1 MATKTLTSY
10 FTTETIM
17 PNDDHHVQSRITR
30 DTYVHA
36 CMHMHF
42 SSCSVYHDLDTYQS
56 LQARVCVWGSF
67 VVALHGSNA
76 TFDDQPC
83 VVLFSRSQCKLPHHQ
98 VIQPGHEIL
107 DPYV

>member
-1 MATKTLTSY
+1 M
-10 FTTETIM
+10 
-17 PNDDHHVQSRITR
+17 
-30 DTYVHA
+30 HA
-36 CMHMHF
+36 CILVPA
-42 SSCSVYHDLDTYQS
+42 VYIMILIHTKVYKH
-56 LQARVCVWGSF
+56 VCVLGSF

-98 VIQPGHEIL
+98 VIQPDHEVL